1 MDNSAESVVQTVVP
15 APRSYPHSDIDNNN
29 QIFMILKNT
38 STFNP
43 INLYSCSRTNSL
55 LCKALA
61 GLSQS
66 VKVFP
71 DRTLA
76 YQRQALFDRP
86 SVIHRSSYGPA
97 EI

>member
-15 APRSYPHSDIDNNN
+15 APRSYPHSDIDNNNN

-71 DRTLA
+71 DRTRCPIRA
-76 YQRQALFDRP
+76 WTFGRA
-86 SVIHRSSYGPA
+86 SVDPR
-97 EI
+97 

>member
-15 APRSYPHSDIDNNN
+15 APRSYPHSDIDNNNN

-71 DRTLA
+71 DRTL
-76 YQRQALFDRP
+76 RLFRAWTFGRA
-86 SVIHRSSYGPA
+86 SVDPR
-97 EI
+97 